1 MFLRHDVKGI
11 SVYFQGEVS
20 TNELSMR
27 EEFLYYIWENRLTD
41 KGLKTTEG
49 EAMEVVATG
58 YRNTDSGPDFL
69 EAKIQIGDKLWAG
82 HVEIHVKSSD
92 WNRHGHQ
99 NDKAY
104 QNVILHVVYENDTQV
119 NNIPTLELNGHF
131 DESLFAQYQKL
142 ISSKNWIPCEKSIS
156 QVPVFTRL
164 SWLDR
169 MAVERL
175 ESKSETV
182 TKILEANQFDWED
195 TLYKLLMRYFGL
207 KVNNEAFEY
216 LANIL
221 PFKTLLKHADNL
233 LQVEAMLMGCAGF
246 LEDDFTEEYPL
257 LLKREFSVMKAKF
270 NLLTMPAERWK
281 FMRMRPSNFPTIRL
295 AQMAQLIHK
304 NGCLFAKIKA
314 AKDTAEV
321 KVLFDVK
328 ASEYWETHWRF
339 AQRDRLPQCDSP
351 TTQPSGAVGLSY
363 HGSRKT
369 AKHLGD
375 ATADI
380 LIINAVAPLLFCYSK
395 LHKDDSYC
403 ETALQFLEDTEAE
416 DNAIIR
422 HYASSGIKAENAMQ
436 TQALLHLYSYFC
448 KRKRCLECRIGNVL
462 LHKINSIS

>member
-1 MFLRHDVKGI
+1 MK
-11 SVYFQGEVS
+11 
-20 TNELSMR
+20 

-41 KGLKTTEG
+41 KALQTVEG
-49 EAMEVVATG
+49 ESVEVVETG

-69 EAKIQIGDKLWAG
+69 EARIQIGDKLWAG
-82 HVEIHVKSSD
+82 HVEIHVKASD

-104 QNVILHVVYENDTQV
+104 QNVILHVVYENDTKATDL
-119 NNIPTLELNGHF
+119 PTLELKGHF
-131 DESLFAQYQKL
+131 DETLFANYQRFVL
-142 ISSKNWIPCEKSIS
+142 SKGWIPCEKSIA

-195 TLYKLLMRYFGL
+195 ALYKLLMRYFGL
-207 KVNNEAFEY
+207 KVNNEAFET
-216 LANIL
+216 LANLL

-233 LQVEAMLMGCAGF
+233 LQVEAMLFGCAGF
-246 LEDDFTEEYPL
+246 FENDFTEEYPL
-257 LLKREFSVMKAKF
+257 LLKREFTVMKAKF
-270 NLLTMPAERWK
+270 NLVTLPAERWK

-304 NGCLFAKIKA
+304 NRCLFSKIREAKN
-314 AKDTAEV
+314 TAEV
-321 KVLFDVK
+321 KALFDVK

-339 AQRDRLPQCDSP
+339 NQRLPQCDSP
-351 TTQPSGAVGLSY
+351 TTQESGAVGLSY

-369 AKHLGD
+369 PKHLGD
-375 ATADI
+375 ATANI
-380 LIINAVAPLLFCYSK
+380 LMINAVVPLLFCYGK
-395 LHKDDSYC
+395 LHKDESVC
-403 ETALQFLEDTEAE
+403 ETALQFLEETVAE
-416 DNAIIR
+416 DNAVIR
-422 HYASSGIKAENAMQ
+422 HFAQCGITAQNAMQ
-436 TQALLHLYSYFC
+436 SQALLHLYNMYC

-462 LHKINSIS
+462 LK

>member
-1 MFLRHDVKGI
+1 
-11 SVYFQGEVS
+11 
-20 TNELSMR
+20 MR

-41 KGLKTTEG
+41 KDLKSSEG
-49 EAMEVVATG
+49 EWVEVVATG

-69 EAKIQIGDKLWAG
+69 EARIQIGDKLWAG
-82 HVEIHVKSSD
+82 HVEIHVKASD

-104 QNVILHVVYENDTQV
+104 KNVILHVVYENDIQV
-119 NNIPTLELNGHF
+119 NGIPTLELKGHF

-142 ISSKNWIPCEKSIS
+142 ISSKSWIPCEKSIAT
-156 QVPVFTRL
+156 VPVFTRL
-164 SWLDR
+164 SWFDR
-169 MAVERL
+169 MAAERL

-195 TLYKLLMRYFGL
+195 ALYKLLMRYFGL
-207 KVNNEAFEY
+207 KVNNEAFET
-216 LANIL
+216 LSNIL
-221 PFKTLLKHADNL
+221 SFKTLLKHADNL

-257 LLKREFSVMKAKF
+257 LLKREFSVMKSKF

-304 NGCLFAKIKA
+304 NGCLFSKIRDAKNG
-314 AKDTAEV
+314 DEV
-321 KVLFDVK
+321 KALFDVK

-339 AQRDRLPQCDSP
+339 ETQLPNSP
-351 TTQPSGAVGLSY
+351 DPLKRGS
-363 HGSRKT
+363 HGSQKT
-369 AKHLGD
+369 PKHLGD
-375 ATADI
+375 TTSDV
-380 LIINAVAPLLFCYSK
+380 LIINAVAPLLFCYGK
-395 LHKDDSYC
+395 LHKDESLCD
-403 ETALQFLEDTEAE
+403 TAMQFLEETEAE

-422 HYASSGIKAENAMQ
+422 HFAQCSIKAENAMQ
-436 TQALLHLYSYFC
+436 SQALLHLYSYFC

-462 LHKINSIS
+462 LHKTNPLL

>member
-1 MFLRHDVKGI
+1 
-11 SVYFQGEVS
+11 
-20 TNELSMR
+20 MR

-41 KGLKTTEG
+41 KALQTTEG
-49 EAMEVVATG
+49 EAIEIVATG
-58 YRNTDSGPDFL
+58 YRNIDSGPDFL

-82 HVEIHVKSSD
+82 HVEIHVKTSD

-99 NDKAY
+99 TDKAY
-104 QNVILHVVYENDTQV
+104 KNVILHVVYENDVQV
-119 NNIPTLELNGHF
+119 NEIPTLELKGHF
-131 DESLFAQYQKL
+131 DESLFTQYQKL

-156 QVPVFTRL
+156 KVPVFTCL

-169 MAVERL
+169 IAVERL

-195 TLYKLLMRYFGL
+195 ALYKLLMRYFGL

-216 LANIL
+216 LAAIL

-233 LQVEAMLMGCAGF
+233 LQLEAMLFGCAGF
-246 LEDDFTEEYPL
+246 LEDDFMEEYPS
-257 LLKREFSVMKAKF
+257 LLKREFAVMKAKF

-304 NGCLFAKIKA
+304 NGCLFSKIRE

-321 KVLFDVK
+321 KALFDVA
-328 ASEYWETHWRF
+328 ASEYWETHYRF
-339 AQRDRLPQCDSP
+339 ETRLLNPPDPLKRGS
-351 TTQPSGAVGLSY
+351 

-369 AKHLGD
+369 QKHLGD
-375 ATADI
+375 TTADV
-380 LIINAVAPLLFCYSK
+380 LIINAVAPLLFCYGK
-395 LHKDDSYC
+395 LHKD
-403 ETALQFLEDTEAE
+403 ETVCDTAMQFLEETEAE

-422 HYASSGIKAENAMQ
+422 HYAQCGIKAENAMQ

-462 LHKINSIS
+462 LYKTNNIS

>member
-1 MFLRHDVKGI
+1 
-11 SVYFQGEVS
+11 
-20 TNELSMR
+20 MR
-27 EEFLYYIWENRLTD
+27 EEFLYYIWENRLTNKD
-41 KGLKTTEG
+41 LKTTES
-49 EAMEVVATG
+49 EAVDIVATG

-69 EAKIQIGDKLWAG
+69 EAKIQIGYKLWAG

-104 QNVILHVVYENDTQV
+104 KNVILHVVYENDVQV
-119 NNIPTLELNGHF
+119 NDIPTLELKGHF
-131 DESLFAQYQKL
+131 DESLFTQYQKL
-142 ISSKNWIPCEKSIS
+142 ISSKNWIPCEKSIAR
-156 QVPVFTRL
+156 VPVFTRL

-182 TKILEANQFDWED
+182 TKLLEANQFDWED
-195 TLYKLLMRYFGL
+195 ALYKLLMRYFGL

-221 PFKTLLKHADNL
+221 PFKTLLKHADHL
-233 LQVEAMLMGCAGF
+233 VQVEAMLMGCAGF
-246 LEDDFTEEYPL
+246 LDDDFTEEYPL
-257 LLKREFSVMKAKF
+257 LLKREFAVMKAKF

-304 NGCLFAKIKA
+304 NGCLFSKIKA
-314 AKDTAEV
+314 AKDTNEV
-321 KVLFDVK
+321 KALFDVK
-328 ASEYWETHWRF
+328 ASEYWETHY
-339 AQRDRLPQCDSP
+339 RLGVIAESKP
-351 TTQPSGAVGLSY
+351 
-363 HGSRKT
+363 
-369 AKHLGD
+369 KHLGE
-375 ATADI
+375 ATADV
-380 LIINAVAPLLFCYSK
+380 LMINAVAPLLFCYGK
-395 LHKDDSYC
+395 LHKDESMC
-403 ETALQFLEDTEAE
+403 ETAMQFLEDTEAE

-422 HYASSGIKAENAMQ
+422 HYVQCCITAENAMQ

-462 LHKINSIS
+462 LHKTNPIS

>member
-1 MFLRHDVKGI
+1 
-11 SVYFQGEVS
+11 
-20 TNELSMR
+20 MR

-41 KGLKTTEG
+41 KDLKTTEG
-49 EAMEVVATG
+49 ESVEVVATG

-82 HVEIHVKSSD
+82 HVEIHVKTSD

-99 NDKAY
+99 SDKAY
-104 QNVILHVVYENDTQV
+104 KNVILHVVYENDMQV
-119 NNIPTLELNGHF
+119 NDIPTLELKGHF

-142 ISSKNWIPCEKSIS
+142 ISSKNWIPCEKSIA

-195 TLYKLLMRYFGL
+195 ALYKLLMRYFGL
-207 KVNNEAFEY
+207 KVNNQAFET
-216 LANIL
+216 LSNIL

-233 LQVEAMLMGCAGF
+233 LQLEAMLFGFAGL
-246 LEDDFTEEYPL
+246 LEENFAEEYPL

-270 NLLTMPAERWK
+270 NLLTMPAERWR

-295 AQMAQLIHK
+295 AQMAQVIHK
-304 NGCLFAKIKA
+304 NGCLFSKIREAKNG
-314 AKDTAEV
+314 DEV
-321 KVLFDVK
+321 KALFDVA
-328 ASEYWETHWRF
+328 ASEYWETHYRF
-339 AQRDRLPQCDSP
+339 CLRLPRCDSP
-351 TTQPSGAVGLSY
+351 TTQESGAVGQSY

-369 AKHLGD
+369 PKHLGET
-375 ATADI
+375 TADV
-380 LIINAVAPLLFCYSK
+380 LIINAVTPLLFCYGK
-395 LHKDDSYC
+395 QHKDESICDK
-403 ETALQFLEDTEAE
+403 AMHFLEETEAE

-422 HYASSGIKAENAMQ
+422 HFASCGITAQNAMQ
-436 TQALLHLYSYFC
+436 TQGLLHLYSYFC
-448 KRKRCLECRIGNVL
+448 KRKRCIECRIGNVL
-462 LHKINSIS
+462 LHKINQLS

>member
-1 MFLRHDVKGI
+1 
-11 SVYFQGEVS
+11 
-20 TNELSMR
+20 MR
-27 EEFLYYIWENRLTD
+27 EEFLYYLWENRLTD
-41 KGLKTTEG
+41 NDLKTSEG
-49 EAMEVVATG
+49 EAVEVVATG

-99 NDKAY
+99 ADKAY
-104 QNVILHVVYENDTQV
+104 KNVILHVVYENDTKV
-119 NNIPTLELNGHF
+119 NDIPTLELKGHF
-131 DESLFAQYQKL
+131 DETLFANYQRF
-142 ISSKNWIPCEKSIS
+142 ISSKGWIPCEKSIG
-156 QVPVFTRL
+156 QVPLFTRL

-182 TKILEANQFDWED
+182 TKILNANQFDWED
-195 TLYKLLMRYFGL
+195 ALYKLLMRYFGL

-233 LQVEAMLMGCAGF
+233 SQVEAMLMGCAGF
-246 LEDDFTEEYPL
+246 LEDDFTEDYPL
-257 LLKREFSVMKAKF
+257 LLKREFAVMKAKF
-270 NLLTMPAERWK
+270 NLLTMPAERWR

-304 NGCLFAKIKA
+304 NGCLFSKIREAKSG
-314 AKDTAEV
+314 DEV
-321 KVLFDVK
+321 KALFDVK

-339 AQRDRLPQCDSP
+339 NRLPQCD
-351 TTQPSGAVGLSY
+351 
-363 HGSRKT
+363 SRKT

-375 ATADI
+375 ATANI
-380 LIINAVAPLLFCYSK
+380 LIINAVAPLLFCYGK
-395 LHKDDSYC
+395 LHKDESVC
-403 ETALQFLEDTEAE
+403 ETAMQFLEETEAE

-422 HYASSGIKAENAMQ
+422 HFAQCGVKADNAMQ

-462 LHKINSIS
+462 MK

>member
-1 MFLRHDVKGI
+1 
-11 SVYFQGEVS
+11 
-20 TNELSMR
+20 MR

-41 KGLKTTEG
+41 KDLNTTEG
-49 EAMEVVATG
+49 EAVDIVATG
-58 YRNTDSGPDFL
+58 YRNTDSGPDYL
-69 EAKIQIGDKLWAG
+69 EAKIRIGDKLWAG

-104 QNVILHVVYENDTQV
+104 KNVILHVVYENDTQV
-119 NNIPTLELNGHF
+119 NEIPTLELKGHF
-131 DESLFAQYQKL
+131 DESLFTQYQRL
-142 ISSKNWIPCEKSIS
+142 ISSKNWIPCEKSIG

-195 TLYKLLMRYFGL
+195 ALYKLLMRYIGL

-246 LEDDFTEEYPL
+246 LEADFTEEYPL
-257 LLKREFSVMKAKF
+257 LLKREFAVMRAKF
-270 NLLTMPAERWK
+270 NLLTMPAERWR
-281 FMRMRPSNFPTIRL
+281 FMRMRPSSFSTIRL
-295 AQMAQLIHK
+295 SQMAQLIHK
-304 NGCLFAKIKA
+304 NGCLFSKIKA
-314 AKDTAEV
+314 AKDTTEV
-321 KVLFDVK
+321 KALFDVK
-328 ASEYWETHWRF
+328 ASEYWETHYRF
-339 AQRDRLPQCDSP
+339 EVPTDSKP
-351 TTQPSGAVGLSY
+351 
-363 HGSRKT
+363 
-369 AKHLGD
+369 KHLGET
-375 ATADI
+375 TADV
-380 LIINAVAPLLFCYSK
+380 LIINAVVPLLFCYGK
-395 LHKDDSYC
+395 LHKDESYC
-403 ETALQFLEDTEAE
+403 DTAMQFLEDTEAE

-422 HYASSGIKAENAMQ
+422 HYAQCGITAENAMQ
-436 TQALLHLYSYFC
+436 TQAMLHLYNMYC

-462 LHKINSIS
+462 LHKTNNIS

>member
-1 MFLRHDVKGI
+1 
-11 SVYFQGEVS
+11 
-20 TNELSMR
+20 MR
-27 EEFLYYIWENRLTD
+27 EEFLYYIWENRLTGKD
-41 KGLKTTEG
+41 LKTSEG
-49 EAMEVVATG
+49 ETVEVVATG
-58 YRNTDSGPDFL
+58 SRNTNSGPDFL

-82 HVEIHVKSSD
+82 HVEIHVKTSD

-99 NDKAY
+99 LDKAY
-104 QNVILHVVYENDTQV
+104 KNVILHIVYENDTKV
-119 NNIPTLELNGHF
+119 NDIPTIELKGHF
-131 DESLFAQYQKL
+131 DESLFAHYQKL
-142 ISSKNWIPCEKSIS
+142 ISSKNWIPCEKSIG

-164 SWLDR
+164 TWFDR
-169 MAVERL
+169 MTVERL
-175 ESKSETV
+175 EVKSETV
-182 TKILEANQFDWED
+182 IKILKNNQFDWED
-195 TLYKLLMRYFGL
+195 TLYKLIMRYFGL
-207 KVNNEAFEY
+207 KVNNESFEY

-233 LQVEAMLMGCAGF
+233 LQVEAMLMGCSGF
-246 LEDDFTEEYPL
+246 LEDDFTEDYPR

-270 NLLTMPAERWK
+270 NLLAMPAERWK

-304 NGCLFAKIKA
+304 NGCLFSKIKA
-314 AKDTAEV
+314 AKDTSEV
-321 KVLFDVK
+321 KALFDVA

-339 AQRDRLPQCDSP
+339 ETRLPNPPDP
-351 TTQPSGAVGLSY
+351 LKREN

-369 AKHLGD
+369 TKHLGD

-380 LIINAVAPLLFCYSK
+380 LIINAVAPLLFCYGK

-422 HYASSGIKAENAMQ
+422 RYASCGITAENAMQ

-462 LHKINSIS
+462 LHKNNQIS

>member
-1 MFLRHDVKGI
+1 
-11 SVYFQGEVS
+11 
-20 TNELSMR
+20 MR

-41 KGLKTTEG
+41 KDLKTTEG
-49 EAMEVVATG
+49 EAVEVVATG

-82 HVEIHVKSSD
+82 HVEIHVKTSD

-104 QNVILHVVYENDTQV
+104 KNVILHVVYENDLQV
-119 NNIPTLELNGHF
+119 NDIPTLELKGHF
-131 DESLFAQYQKL
+131 DERLFAQYQKL
-142 ISSKNWIPCEKSIS
+142 IASKAWIPCEKSIS
-156 QVPVFTRL
+156 KVPVFTRL

-175 ESKSETV
+175 ESKSGAV

-195 TLYKLLMRYFGL
+195 TLYKLIMRYFGL

-221 PFKTLLKHADNL
+221 PFKTLLKHADDL

-246 LEDDFTEEYPL
+246 LEDEFTEDYPL
-257 LLKREFSVMKAKF
+257 LLKREYSVMKAKF

-304 NGCLFAKIKA
+304 NGTLFSKIKA
-314 AKDTAEV
+314 AKDTAEA
-321 KVLFDVK
+321 KALFDVA

-339 AQRDRLPQCDSP
+339 NKRLPNPPDP
-351 TTQPSGAVGLSY
+351 LKRGN

-380 LIINAVAPLLFCYSK
+380 LIINAVTPLLFCYGK
-395 LHKDDSYC
+395 LHKDESVC

-422 HYASSGIKAENAMQ
+422 HYASCGITAENAMQ

-448 KRKRCLECRIGNVL
+448 KRKRCLDCRIGNVL
-462 LHKINSIS
+462 LK

>member
-1 MFLRHDVKGI
+1 
-11 SVYFQGEVS
+11 
-20 TNELSMR
+20 MR

-41 KGLKTTEG
+41 KDLKTTEG
-49 EAMEVVATG
+49 DQVDVVATG

-104 QNVILHVVYENDTQV
+104 KNVILHVVYENDTQV
-119 NNIPTLELNGHF
+119 NSIPTLELKGHF
-131 DESLFAQYQKL
+131 DGSLFAQYQKL
-142 ISSKNWIPCEKSIS
+142 ISSKNWIPCEKSIA
-156 QVPVFTRL
+156 QVPVFTRF

-175 ESKSETV
+175 ESKSGAVIKT
-182 TKILEANQFDWED
+182 LEANQFDWED
-195 TLYKLLMRYFGL
+195 ALYKLLMRYFGL

-216 LANIL
+216 LANVL

-233 LQVEAMLMGCAGF
+233 LQLEAMLMGCAGF

-304 NGCLFAKIKA
+304 NGCLFSKIKA
-314 AKDTAEV
+314 AKDSAEA
-321 KVLFDVK
+321 KALFDVA
-328 ASEYWETHWRF
+328 ASDYWETHWRF
-339 AQRDRLPQCDSP
+339 ETRLPNPPDPHKMGNQSSLKP
-351 TTQPSGAVGLSY
+351 
-363 HGSRKT
+363 
-369 AKHLGD
+369 KHLGET
-375 ATADI
+375 TADV
-380 LIINAVAPLLFCYSK
+380 LIINAVAPLLFCYGK

-403 ETALQFLEDTEAE
+403 ETALQFLEATEAE
-416 DNAIIR
+416 DNAVIR
-422 HYASSGIKAENAMQ
+422 HYAQCEIKAENAMQ

-462 LHKINSIS
+462 LHKTNSIS